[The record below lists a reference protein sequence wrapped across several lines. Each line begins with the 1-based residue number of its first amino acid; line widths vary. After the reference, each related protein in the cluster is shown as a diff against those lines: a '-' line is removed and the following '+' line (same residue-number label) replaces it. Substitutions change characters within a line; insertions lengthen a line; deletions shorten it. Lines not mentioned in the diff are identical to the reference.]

1 MVRLPPPPTPTVD
14 AIFAAYEE
22 ARGDGFRDHLGASL
36 IGKPCERALWF
47 DFRWVTLSRHEGR
60 ILRLFE
66 TGQREEERLVRNLR
80 ATGATVL
87 EVDPAT
93 GRQFRVDAHGGHF
106 GGSLDGIAI
115 GLREAPKTWH
125 VLEFKTHSAKSFAQL
140 VAKGVVASKPQHV
153 AQMQIYMHLMGL
165 TRAFY
170 LAVCKDTD
178 ALYAERVEA
187 VPAEAERLL
196 ARASRIIGAARPP
209 SRISDDPAWFEC
221 RMCSHHGVCHE
232 GERAAVNCRTCLHST
247 PVEGGWHCAR
257 HHRMLGSTEQRLG
270 CGKHLFIPDIVAG
283 EVVDAGEDFVAYRM
297 KDGSEWLNDARG
309 QREALSC

>member
-1 MVRLPPPPTPTVD
+1 
-14 AIFAAYEE
+14 
-22 ARGDGFRDHLGASL
+22 
-36 IGKPCERALWF
+36 
-47 DFRWVTLSRHEGR
+47 
-60 ILRLFE
+60 
-66 TGQREEERLVRNLR
+66 
-80 ATGATVL
+80 
-87 EVDPAT
+87 
-93 GRQFRVDAHGGHF
+93 
-106 GGSLDGIAI
+106 
-115 GLREAPKTWH
+115 
-125 VLEFKTHSAKSFAQL
+125 
-140 VAKGVVASKPQHV
+140 
-153 AQMQIYMHLMGL
+153 MHLMGL

-232 GERAAVNCRTCLHST
+232 GEHAAVNCRTCLHST

-257 HHRMLGSTEQRLG
+257 HDRMLGSTEQRLG